1 MDSIGFTVRYNNE
14 IIKIGGPVTDNGIK
28 LIGRDSNGKVE
39 GTLIN
44 KKGKIYIDSNRVID
58 PGTSLTFKMNFRN
71 QKEFIQSCYLDN
83 RLGIWNC
90 LELAKTIK
98 NGILVFSSWEE
109 HGGGSVGYLGRFIQK
124 KYNVMRALIS
134 DITWV
139 TEGVRHGK
147 GCVISLRDSAIPRRE
162 YVNKVIEIAK
172 RSGIN
177 FQLEVESSGG
187 SDGNAL
193 QRSDFNWDWCFVG
206 APEDYVHSPNE
217 KVYKTDIKSMNELY
231 KVLLEQL

>member
-1 MDSIGFTVRYNNE
+1 MYDK
-14 IIKIGGPVTDNGIK
+14 IINPSEYLTLVEFCHFI
-28 LIGRDSNGKVE
+28 SN
-39 GTLIN
+39 
-44 KKGKIYIDSNRVID
+44 
-58 PGTSLTFKMNFRN
+58 F
-71 QKEFIQSCYLDN
+71 
-83 RLGIWNC
+83 NC
-90 LELAKTIK
+90 L
-98 NGILVFSSWEE
+98 
-109 HGGGSVGYLGRFIQK
+109 SVIMEMTG
-124 KYNVMRALIS
+124 
-134 DITWV
+134 
-139 TEGVRHGK
+139 
-147 GCVISLRDSAIPRRE
+147 IPRRE